1 MIEMSYILRWL
12 QSFLYGMSEGL
23 TDIFVQPYKG
33 AKEGGALGVVK
44 GVGKGTAALATKT
57 TSGMYLILILPQLH
71 VN

>member
-1 MIEMSYILRWL
+1 
-12 QSFLYGMSEGL
+12 MSEGL